1 MKTNKTINLLGK
13 ELTISHTYQMTKSH
27 VCGYPGTVESIDI
40 DLKDLARFITSEE
53 DAKQLAEEMIEYT
66 YNEVYRKCKSRAE
79 KGHPLYAYSTMMIY
93 IDGGGLL
100 NSGSI
105 AAAAMY
111 SELDK
116 CSKIGISSYIDRL
129 PEEGEDG
136 EEIPQ
141 NVTLNKAA
149 AALASCEFWRAMSD
163 REITDFER
171 LEGEARENY
180 RRLHPEE
187 FDEEEEN

>member
-1 MKTNKTINLLGK
+1 MKTNKTITLLGK
-13 ELTISHTYQMTKSH
+13 ELTISHTYQMTKNH
-27 VCGYPGTVESIDI
+27 VCGYPGTIESIDI
-40 DLKDLARFITSEE
+40 DLKDLASFITSEE
-53 DAKQLAEEMIEYT
+53 DAKQLAEEMSEYT

-79 KGHPLYAYSTMMIY
+79 KGYPLYAYITLMIY
-93 IDGGGLL
+93 IDGGSLL

-105 AAAAMY
+105 SAAAMY

-141 NVTLNKAA
+141 NVTLNKASSSLA
-149 AALASCEFWRAMSD
+149 ACEFWRAMSD
-163 REITDFER
+163 RELIGFDR
-171 LEGEARENY
+171 LEEEARENY
-180 RRLHPEE
+180 KRLHPDE
-187 FDEEEEN
+187 FDEEDED

>member
-1 MKTNKTINLLGK
+1 MKTNKNITLLGQ
-13 ELTISHTYQMTKSH
+13 ELTISHTCQMAKTSA
-27 VCGYPGTVESIDI
+27 CGYPGTIKSIDI
-40 DLKDLARFITSEE
+40 GIKELTSLIKSEE
-53 DAKQLAEEMIEYT
+53 DAKQLAEEMSEYT

-79 KGHPLYAYSTMMIY
+79 KGHPLYAYVTLMIY
-93 IDGGGLL
+93 IDGGSLA

-105 AAAAMY
+105 SAAAMY

-149 AALASCEFWRAMSD
+149 AALASCKFWRAMSD
-163 REITDFER
+163 RELIDFER
-171 LEGEARENY
+171 LEDEALKNY
-180 RRLHPEE
+180 KRLHPEE
-187 FDEEEEN
+187 FDEED

>member
-1 MKTNKTINLLGK
+1 METNKIITLLGK
-13 ELTISHTYQMTKSH
+13 ELTISHTYQMTKSR

-40 DLKDLARFITSEE
+40 DRKELTSLIKSEE
-53 DAKQLAEEMIEYT
+53 DAKQLAKEMSEYT

-79 KGHPLYAYSTMMIY
+79 KGHPLYAYRTLMIY
-93 IDGGGLL
+93 VDGESLL

-105 AAAAMY
+105 SAAAMY

-141 NVTLNKAA
+141 NVTSNKAA
-149 AALASCEFWRAMSD
+149 AALASCEFWRAMSE
-163 REITDFER
+163 RELIDFER
-171 LEGEARENY
+171 LEEEARKNY
-180 RRLHPEE
+180 KRLHPEE
-187 FDEEEEN
+187 FED

>member
-1 MKTNKTINLLGK
+1 MNKNITLLGQ
-13 ELTISHTYQMTKSH
+13 ELTISHTYQMAKTSA
-27 VCGYPGTVESIDI
+27 CGYPGTIESIDI
-40 DLKDLARFITSEE
+40 DIKELTSLIKSEE
-53 DAKQLAEEMIEYT
+53 DAKQLAEEMSEYT

-79 KGHPLYAYSTMMIY
+79 KGHPLYAYITLMIY
-93 IDGGGLL
+93 IDGGSLL

-105 AAAAMY
+105 SAAAMY

-141 NVTLNKAA
+141 NVALNKASSSLA
-149 AALASCEFWRAMSD
+149 ACEFWRAMSD
-163 REITDFER
+163 RELIDFER
-171 LEGEARENY
+171 LEEEERKNY
-180 RRLHPEE
+180 RRLYTEE
-187 FDEEEEN
+187 FDEED